1 MFHVECKRNLV
12 GHDWIPLICKSTY
25 FCSSRVKTFPGTIA
39 MIYTIKCLCV
49 DTYEHIFVRAQ

>member
-1 MFHVECKRNLV
+1 MQAE
-12 GHDWIPLICKSTY
+12 
-25 FCSSRVKTFPGTIA
+25 SSRTRLDSRLFVNQHISVLHVLKRSRERLP

>member
-1 MFHVECKRNLV
+1 MQAE
-12 GHDWIPLICKSTY
+12 
-25 FCSSRVKTFPGTIA
+25 SSRTRLDSRLFVNQHISVLHVLKRFPGTFA

>member
-1 MFHVECKRNLV
+1 MQAESSRTRL
-12 GHDWIPLICKSTY
+12 DSKSTY
-25 FCSSRVKTFPGTIA
+25 FCSSRVKTFPGTFA